1 MQIRCIANAESCA
14 FIVCVAMAGYRNHGS
29 VDEPKASGLATADF
43 PQIAVDGT
51 DYGRQRQ
58 TKI

>member
-1 MQIRCIANAESCA
+1 MQIRRIANAGSCA
-14 FIVCVAMAGYRNHGS
+14 FIVCVAMAHYRNYGS
-29 VDEPKASGLATADF
+29 ADEAKASGLAKADF